1 MQMKRESEELKMMI
15 GKKCLS
21 CYDQIRNED
30 GKRDK
35 FIRKTI
41 DQYVRVCAVVIDF
54 QKSKFKF

>member
-1 MQMKRESEELKMMI
+1 MQMKRESEELNMMI

-21 CYDQIRNED
+21 SYDQIRNED

-41 DQYVRVCAVVIDF
+41 NQYVRVSAVVIDF
-54 QKSKFKF
+54 QKNKFKF

>member
-1 MQMKRESEELKMMI
+1 MQMKRESEELNMMI

-41 DQYVRVCAVVIDF
+41 NQYVRVSAVVIDF
-54 QKSKFKF
+54 QKNKFKF

>member
-35 FIRKTI
+35 FISKTI
-41 DQYVRVCAVVIDF
+41 DQYVRVCTVVIDF

>member
-1 MQMKRESEELKMMI
+1 MQMKRESEELNMMI

-41 DQYVRVCAVVIDF
+41 NQYVRVSAVVIDF